1 MKTADDGLV
10 YGPIWL
16 SKGER
21 FRPTGAYVY
30 LELRYK
36 ELQLQLKKLKK
47 QHKELMIVIKKRQQ
61 KKMHEIDHNE
71 TGDDDGQDSSAE
83 NTDKE
88 EDKVIDTS
96 LIQDKSL
103 LSMRNKEIKELK
115 KVKQFEKI
123 FLFIYF

>member
-36 ELQLQLKKLKK
+36 ELQIQLKKLKK
-47 QHKELMIVIKKRQQ
+47 QHKELMIVSKKRQQ
-61 KKMHEIDHNE
+61 KKD
-71 TGDDDGQDSSAE
+71 AW
-83 NTDKE
+83 K
-88 EDKVIDTS
+88 
-96 LIQDKSL
+96 
-103 LSMRNKEIKELK
+103 
-115 KVKQFEKI
+115 
-123 FLFIYF
+123 